1 MHLHPRFRAALPALA
16 VTVLLAACG
25 DSGKANGP
33 GGTSVS
39 YAGTF
44 GSSVSTGTLRFATA
58 APAVLPDGMA
68 GLSAPIDLTGTLTFS
83 DASTLTL
90 TGTLTGTALQ
100 LDATGYSF
108 IGTLSNGVIS
118 GTFSGPNGESG
129 SFSAT
134 ITTSGATVALY
145 CGSFTGTDDGVFSLA
160 LKPDRTGGVIVVP
173 TSGGGETGKARPKAG
188 TTDQVEVLPDQ
199 VPTLVIA
206 TGLLAP
212 ISGTS
217 FDSIDGLWDDSNGGS
232 GTFGGSTRCQ

>member
-1 MHLHPRFRAALPALA
+1 MSSRPRVLAALIAL
-16 VTVLLAACG
+16 TLAASLGACS
-25 DSGKANGP
+25 DSGKSNGP
-33 GGTSVS
+33 GATSAS

-44 GSSVSTGTLRFATA
+44 GSSLSSGTLRFGTPA
-58 APAVLPDGMA
+58 AAVLPDGMTA
-68 GLSAPIDLTGTLTFS
+68 LSAPLDLTGTLTFS
-83 DASTLTL
+83 DASTLSL

-108 IGTLSNGVIS
+108 TGTLTNGVIS

-134 ITTSGATVALY
+134 VTASGATVALY
-145 CGSFTGTDDGVFSLA
+145 CGNFTGTDDGVFSLA
-160 LKPDRTGGVIVVP
+160 LKPDRSGGVIVVP
-173 TSGGGETGKARPKAG
+173 LSGGGETGKARPKAG
-188 TTDQVEVLPDQ
+188 TTDEVEVLPDQ
-199 VPTLVIA
+199 APTLVIA

-212 ISGTS
+212 IAGTS